1 MPCMQ
6 TRGCPVYTTY
16 LNQRL
21 PERSLPLPRCGDT
34 TLLCRSGFDQSLLT
48 CFRDNAANQVRKRH
62 ALAFW
67 GGRTLAQAFEAWVDF
82 TSHKALAADTATKAL
97 GFWSNRAIA
106 EAFAAWK
113 VFVVEKQQLKEKLQ
127 HAAGFWVH
135 CSMRSAF
142 YGWLDGAAHAQE
154 RKLAVRKAAGFFMT
168 RSASACRG
176 CYGMM
181 SHGPCTC

>member
-1 MPCMQ
+1 MKRAPQLLHMPC
-6 TRGCPVYTTY
+6 RGPV
-16 LNQRL
+16 QCSSESEVARQ
-21 PERSLPLPRCGDT
+21 SLALINFVNT
-34 TLLCRSGFDQSLLT
+34 TLLCHAGYAQPLLV

-82 TSHKALAADTATKAL
+82 TSHKALAADKATKAL
-97 GFWSNRAIA
+97 SFWSNRAVA

-113 VFVVEKQQLKEKLQ
+113 VFVVEQQQLKEKLQ
-127 HAAGFWVH
+127 HAAGFWIH

-154 RKLAVRKAAGFFMT
+154 RKLAVRKAAGFFMS
-168 RSASACRG
+168 R
-176 CYGMM
+176 
-181 SHGPCTC
+181 

>member
-1 MPCMQ
+1 MQ
-6 TRGCPVYTTY
+6 TWGVLCVHNIPQSEVVSESPA
-16 LNQRL
+16 LQRY
-21 PERSLPLPRCGDT
+21 GDI
-34 TLLCRSGFDQSLLT
+34 TLLCHAGFDQYLLF

-67 GGRTLAQAFEAWVDF
+67 GGRTLAQAFEAWMDF
-82 TSHKALAADTATKAL
+82 TSHKALAADKATKAL
-97 GFWSNRAIA
+97 GFWSNRAVA

-127 HAAGFWVH
+127 HAAGFWMH

-154 RKLAVRKAAGFFMT
+154 RKLAVRKAAGFFMS
-168 RSASACRG
+168 RSAAPCRG
-176 CYGMM
+176 CYRVM
-181 SHGPCTC
+181 SQEPCTC

>member
-1 MPCMQ
+1 MPC
-6 TRGCPVYTTY
+6 RGPV
-16 LNQRL
+16 QCSSESEVARQ
-21 PERSLPLPRCGDT
+21 SLALINFVNT
-34 TLLCRSGFDQSLLT
+34 TLLCHAGYAQPLLV

-82 TSHKALAADTATKAL
+82 TSHKALAADKATTAL
-97 GFWSNRAIA
+97 SFWSNRAVA

-113 VFVVEKQQLKEKLQ
+113 VFVVEQQQLKEKLQ
-127 HAAGFWVH
+127 HAAGFWIH

-154 RKLAVRKAAGFFMT
+154 RKLAVRKAAGFFMS
-168 RSASACRG
+168 R
-176 CYGMM
+176 
-181 SHGPCTC
+181 